1 MKRKQQKAQ
10 LVLIS
15 IGLLLILLTYLY
27 YPYMNKNKLQDDQF
41 VQKDSEKT
49 LNDSQ
54 STFENVEY
62 EGITSTMQR
71 FSVKSESAYILDKNP
86 DLVFMKKMRVEL
98 YLKDGRIV
106 TIISDRGKYHKE
118 SHDCWFEENV
128 VADDGET
135 KIFANNLDLL
145 ATENFVKIYEQVKI
159 IHPTRSGS
167 STLRAD
173 QVDYDFETKYFKVSM
188 FDEKTVKMKVFQW
201 AK

>member
-49 LNDSQ
+49 LNDAQ

-62 EGITSTMQR
+62 EGITSTMQK
-71 FSVKSESAYILDKNP
+71 FSVKSENAYILDKNP
-86 DLVFMKKMRVEL
+86 NLVFMKKMRVEL
-98 YLKDGRIV
+98 YLEDGRIV

-145 ATENFVKIYEQVKI
+145 ATENFVKIYQQVKL
-159 IHPTRSGS
+159 IHPTG
-167 STLRAD
+167 TLQAD

-188 FDEKTVKMKVFQW
+188 FDEKTVKMKVFR
-201 AK
+201 

>member
-49 LNDSQ
+49 LNDAQ

-62 EGITSTMQR
+62 EGITSTKQR
-71 FSVKSESAYILDKNP
+71 FSVKSESAYIQDKNP
-86 DLVFMKKMRVEL
+86 NLVIMKKMRVEL

-106 TIISDRGKYHKE
+106 TIISDHGKYHKE

-145 ATENFVKIYEQVKI
+145 ATENFVKIYQQVKL
-159 IHPTRSGS
+159 IHPTG
-167 STLRAD
+167 TLQAD

-188 FDEKTVKMKVFQW
+188 FDEKTVKMKVFR
-201 AK
+201 

>member
-1 MKRKQQKAQ
+1 MKKKQQKTQ
-10 LVLIS
+10 LILIS
-15 IGLLLILLTYLY
+15 IGLLLILLTYFY
-27 YPYMNKNKLQDDQF
+27 YPYMNKDELQDDQF

-49 LNDSQ
+49 LNDAQ

-86 DLVFMKKMRVEL
+86 NLVIMKKMRVEL

-145 ATENFVKIYEQVKI
+145 ATENFVKIYQQVKL
-159 IHPTRSGS
+159 IHPTG
-167 STLRAD
+167 TLQAD

-188 FDEKTVKMKVFQW
+188 FDEKIVKMRVFQ
-201 AK
+201 

>member
-1 MKRKQQKAQ
+1 MKRKQQKTQ

-49 LNDSQ
+49 LNDAQ

-106 TIISDRGKYHKE
+106 TIISDRGKYHKK

-145 ATENFVKIYEQVKI
+145 ATENFVKIYQQVKL
-159 IHPTRSGS
+159 IHPTG
-167 STLRAD
+167 TLQAD

-188 FDEKTVKMKVFQW
+188 FDEKIVKMKVFQ
-201 AK
+201 

>member
-27 YPYMNKNKLQDDQF
+27 YPHMNKNKLQDDQF

-49 LNDSQ
+49 LNDAQ
-54 STFENVEY
+54 SSFENVEY
-62 EGITSTMQR
+62 EGQTFSFQK

-98 YLKDGRIV
+98 YLKDGRTV
-106 TIISDRGKYHKE
+106 TIISDRGKYNKE

-135 KIFANNLDLL
+135 KIFC
-145 ATENFVKIYEQVKI
+145 K
-159 IHPTRSGS
+159 
-167 STLRAD
+167 
-173 QVDYDFETKYFKVSM
+173 
-188 FDEKTVKMKVFQW
+188 
-201 AK
+201 

>member
-49 LNDSQ
+49 LNDAQ
-54 STFENVEY
+54 STFENVKY
-62 EGITSTMQR
+62 EGITSAMQR

-86 DLVFMKKMRVEL
+86 NLVIMKKMRVEL

-106 TIISDRGKYHKE
+106 TIISDHGRYHKE

-145 ATENFVKIYEQVKI
+145 ATENFVKIYQQVKL
-159 IHPTRSGS
+159 IHPTG
-167 STLRAD
+167 TLQAD

-188 FDEKTVKMKVFQW
+188 FDEKTVKMKVFR
-201 AK
+201 

>member
-49 LNDSQ
+49 LDDAQ

-86 DLVFMKKMRVEL
+86 NLVIMKKMRVEL

-145 ATENFVKIYEQVKI
+145 ATENFVKIYQQVKL
-159 IHPTRSGS
+159 IHPTG
-167 STLRAD
+167 TLQAD

-188 FDEKTVKMKVFQW
+188 FDEKTVKMKVFR
-201 AK
+201 

>member
-49 LNDSQ
+49 LNDAQ

-62 EGITSTMQR
+62 EGTTSAMQR

-106 TIISDRGKYHKE
+106 TIISERGKYHKE

-145 ATENFVKIYEQVKI
+145 ATENFVKIYQQVKL
-159 IHPTRSGS
+159 IHPTG
-167 STLRAD
+167 TLQAD

-188 FDEKTVKMKVFQW
+188 FDEKTVKMKVFQ
-201 AK
+201 

>member
-10 LVLIS
+10 VALIS
-15 IGLLLILLTYLY
+15 IGLLLILITYLY

-49 LNDSQ
+49 LNDAQ
-54 STFENVEY
+54 STFENIEY
-62 EGITSTMQR
+62 EGITSTMQK
-71 FSVKSESAYILDKNP
+71 FSVKSENAYILDKNP

-106 TIISDRGKYHKE
+106 TIISDRGRYHKE

-145 ATENFVKIYEQVKI
+145 ATENFVKIYQQVKM
-159 IHPTRSGS
+159 IH
-167 STLRAD
+167 STGILKAD

-188 FDEKTVKMKVFQW
+188 FDEKTVKMKVFQ
-201 AK
+201 

>member
-49 LNDSQ
+49 LNDAQ

-135 KIFANNLDLL
+135 KIFANNLELL
-145 ATENFVKIYEQVKI
+145 ATENFVKIYQQVKL
-159 IHPTRSGS
+159 IHPTG
-167 STLRAD
+167 TLQAD

-188 FDEKTVKMKVFQW
+188 FDEKIVKMKVFR
-201 AK
+201 

>member
-49 LNDSQ
+49 LNDAQ

-62 EGITSTMQR
+62 EGITSTLQK
-71 FSVKSESAYILDKNP
+71 FSVKSENAYILDKNP

-106 TIISDRGKYHKE
+106 TIISDRGRYHKE

-145 ATENFVKIYEQVKI
+145 ATENFVKIYQQVKL
-159 IHPTRSGS
+159 IHPTG
-167 STLRAD
+167 TLQAD

-188 FDEKTVKMKVFQW
+188 FDEKTVKMKVFQ
-201 AK
+201 

>member
-27 YPYMNKNKLQDDQF
+27 YPYMNKNKLQDDQL

-49 LNDSQ
+49 LYDAQ

-62 EGITSTMQR
+62 EGITSTMQK

-98 YLKDGRIV
+98 YLKDDRIV

-128 VADDGET
+128 VADDGEI
-135 KIFANNLDLL
+135 KIFADNLDLL
-145 ATENFVKIYEQVKI
+145 ATENFVKIYQQVKL
-159 IHPTRSGS
+159 IHPTG
-167 STLRAD
+167 TLQAD

-188 FDEKTVKMKVFQW
+188 FDEKTVKMKVFQ
-201 AK
+201 

>member
-10 LVLIS
+10 VALIS

-49 LNDSQ
+49 LNEAQ

-62 EGITSTMQR
+62 EGITSNMQR
-71 FSVKSESAYILDKNP
+71 FSIKSENAYILDENP
-86 DLVFMKKMRVEL
+86 NLVFMKKMRVEL

-106 TIISDRGKYHKE
+106 TIISDRGKYHKK

-145 ATENFVKIYEQVKI
+145 ATENFAKIYQQVKL
-159 IHPTRSGS
+159 IHPTG
-167 STLRAD
+167 TLQAD

-188 FDEKTVKMKVFQW
+188 FDEKIVKMKVFR
-201 AK
+201 

>member
-1 MKRKQQKAQ
+1 MKKKQQRAQ

-27 YPYMNKNKLQDDQF
+27 YPYMNKNKLQDNQF

-49 LNDSQ
+49 LNDAQ

-71 FSVKSESAYILDKNP
+71 FLVKSESAYILDKNP
-86 DLVFMKKMRVEL
+86 KLVFMKKMKVEL
-98 YLKDGRIV
+98 YLKDGRTV

-128 VADDGET
+128 IADDGET

-145 ATENFVKIYEQVKI
+145 ATENFVKIYQQVKL
-159 IHPTRSGS
+159 IHPTG
-167 STLRAD
+167 TLQAD

-188 FDEKTVKMKVFQW
+188 FDEKTVKMKVFQ
-201 AK
+201 

>member
-49 LNDSQ
+49 LNDAQ

-106 TIISDRGKYHKE
+106 TIISDRGRYHKV
-118 SHDCWFEENV
+118 SHDCWFVENV

-145 ATENFVKIYEQVKI
+145 ATENFVKIYQQVKL
-159 IHPTRSGS
+159 IHPTG
-167 STLRAD
+167 TLQAD

-188 FDEKTVKMKVFQW
+188 FFDEKTVKMKVFQ
-201 AK
+201 

>member
-49 LNDSQ
+49 LDDAQ

-71 FSVKSESAYILDKNP
+71 FSVKSENAYIRDENP
-86 DLVFMKKMRVEL
+86 KLVFMKKMRVEL

-106 TIISDRGKYHKE
+106 TIISDRGRYHKE

-128 VADDGET
+128 VADDGEI

-145 ATENFVKIYEQVKI
+145 ATENFVKIYQQVKL
-159 IHPTRSGS
+159 IHPTG
-167 STLRAD
+167 TLQAD
-173 QVDYDFETKYFKVSM
+173 QVVYDFETKYFKVSM
-188 FDEKTVKMKVFQW
+188 FDEKIVKMKVFQ
-201 AK
+201 

>member
-49 LNDSQ
+49 LNDAQ

-62 EGITSTMQR
+62 EGTTSAMQR

-106 TIISDRGKYHKE
+106 TIISDRGRYHKE

-145 ATENFVKIYEQVKI
+145 ATENFVKIYQQVKL
-159 IHPTRSGS
+159 IHPTG
-167 STLRAD
+167 TLQAD

-188 FDEKTVKMKVFQW
+188 FDEKTVKMKVFQ
-201 AK
+201 